1 MNSQAQLFHEDF
13 RDALRHAIKALGG
26 FEAVAVEIWPAKTRK
41 AAGIW
46 LSDCM
51 NPERPAKFDLE
62 EIGQLVRLAR
72 ERGIHAPMH
81 TFCDE
86 TGYSRPDI
94 APARTPQ
101 QQLAER
107 MRLVVQEFERLAE
120 EHAAIERAEAVGEIR
135 RVRTS
140 GG

>member
-26 FEAVAVEIWPAKTRK
+26 
-41 AAGIW
+41 
-46 LSDCM
+46 
-51 NPERPAKFDLE
+51 E